1 MRHAHKLVAAS
12 LLTAMLM
19 MPLLVVALCTDVAA
33 TANCCQPGCAMG
45 HKMGRMMSHTRSQYN
60 GAQIT
65 ENTTR
70 NCCAIK
76 NSNPAPLTESQVV
89 APVVIALAPVA
100 EATLPLTGLDDA
112 VVICDT
118 SPPQSQSQARL
129 CTFRI

>member
-1 MRHAHKLVAAS
+1 MRHAHKLVAAT
-12 LLTAMLM
+12 LLAAMLL
-19 MPLLVVALCTDVAA
+19 MPLLAVALCVDTAA
-33 TANCCQPGCAMG
+33 TANCCQRGCPMS
-45 HKMGRMMSHTRSQYN
+45 RMTAHTRSHYN
-60 GAQIT
+60 GPQST

-76 NSNPAPLTESQVV
+76 KSNPAPLTESQVV
-89 APVVIALAPVA
+89 APVLIALAPVA

-112 VVICDT
+112 VVTCDT